1 MDLVDYLRALRK
13 HWILVVLSV
22 LLGGG
27 AGAGAYSASAPVY
40 RADSLLFVSMYDTGN
55 AALLMQGSMFAQQRV
70 QSYTGVLTSPKVLQ
84 PVIDELDL
92 DTTPRALSDHVG
104 SSAPLGTVLIEVTVD
119 ESSPQ
124 RAADIANSVSKHF
137 GRAVSELEQATPA
150 SASPVRI
157 NVLRPAVVREDPI
170 APNLLR
176 TLALGL
182 LAGVVL
188 GTGLAVLREVL
199 DTTVKSLST
208 ITDLGAP
215 ALGLVPAGEGGP
227 RPELVVE
234 GSRSPQSEALRQI
247 RTNLQFADVDHPP
260 RVLVVT
266 SALPGE
272 GKSTTAVNLALTAAT
287 AGMRVVLVEGDLRL
301 PRVADYLGVED
312 SAGLTTVLA
321 GRADLDD
328 VLQPYGDTGLS
339 VLASGPIPLN
349 PAALLG
355 SRHMGDLLARL
366 RERADLV
373 IIDSPPLLPVADAA
387 VLARQTDGALVV
399 VKHGKTTRDHLTR
412 ALERLRAVDAP
423 VLGGVLTMVPAKA
436 SDYSYAYE
444 YGYGYQPTV
453 PDDAEAVVLER

>member
-1 MDLVDYLRALRK
+1 MELVDYLRALRK
-13 HWILVVLSV
+13 HWILVILSV
-22 LLGGG
+22 LLG
-27 AGAGAYSASAPVY
+27 AGAGVGAFSASAPVY

-55 AALLMQGSMFAQQRV
+55 ATALMQGSMFTQQRV

-84 PVIDELDL
+84 PVIDELGL
-92 DTTPRALSDHVG
+92 KTTARALASHVN

-119 ESSPQ
+119 ESSP
-124 RAADIANSVSKHF
+124 RLAVDVANAISKHF
-137 GRAVSELEQATPA
+137 GTAVSELEQATPDTM
-150 SASPVRI
+150 SPVRVS
-157 NVLRPAVVREDPI
+157 VLRPAVVREDPI
-170 APNLLR
+170 APNLPR

-199 DTTVKSLST
+199 DTTVKSLTT
-208 ITDLGAP
+208 ITDHGAP
-215 ALGLVPAGEGGP
+215 ALGSVPDGPGGP
-227 RPELVVE
+227 RPELVLE

-260 RVLVVT
+260 QVLVVT

-287 AGMRVVLVEGDLRL
+287 AGMRVILVEGDLRL
-301 PRVADYLGVED
+301 PKVADYLGVED

-355 SRHMGDLLARL
+355 SRHMADLLTRL

-387 VLARQTDGALVV
+387 VLARQTDGAIMV

-412 ALERLRAVDAP
+412 GLERLRAVDAR

-436 SDYSYAYE
+436 SEFSYAYE
-444 YGYGYQPTV
+444 YGYGYKPTV
-453 PDDAEAVVLER
+453 PEDAEAVVLER

>member
-1 MDLVDYLRALRK
+1 VELVDYLRALRK
-13 HWILVVLSV
+13 HWILVILSV
-22 LLGGG
+22 LLGAG
-27 AGAGAYSASAPVY
+27 AGVGAYSASAPVY
-40 RADSLLFVSMYDTGN
+40 RADSLLFVSFYDTGN
-55 AALLMQGSMFAQQRV
+55 AAALMQGSVFTQQRV

-92 DTTPRALSDHVG
+92 EITPRTLATHV
-104 SSAPLGTVLIEVTVD
+104 SSKAPVGTVLIELTVD
-119 ESSPQ
+119 ESSPEL
-124 RAADIANSVSKHF
+124 AADVANSISKHF
-137 GRAVSELEQATPA
+137 GVAVSALEQPTPETL
-150 SASPVRI
+150 SPVRI

-182 LAGVVL
+182 LGGAVL

-199 DTTVKSLST
+199 DTTVKALTT

-215 ALGLVPAGEGGP
+215 ALGSVPAGEGGS

-272 GKSTTAVNLALTAAT
+272 GKSTTAVNLALTAAN
-287 AGMRVVLVEGDLRL
+287 AGMRVILVEGDLRL
-301 PRVADYLGVED
+301 PRVAEYLGVED

-339 VLASGPIPLN
+339 ILASGPIPLN

-355 SRHMGDLLARL
+355 SRHMADLLTRL
-366 RERADLV
+366 RDRADLV
-373 IIDSPPLLPVADAA
+373 IIDTPPLLPVADAA
-387 VLARQTDGALVV
+387 VLARQTDGAIVI

-412 ALERLRAVDAP
+412 ALERLRAVDAR

-436 SDYSYAYE
+436 SEFSYAYE
-444 YGYGYQPTV
+444 YGYGYRPTV
-453 PDDAEAVVLER
+453 PEDAEAVVLDR